1 MTSRRLV
8 PLGILSRYLS
18 RQLVRPFMIGF
29 FVVTFLLSLDLLL
42 DYLDLFLGKGI
53 PLWTV
58 GRLFILG
65 LGWMIALSVPCGI
78 LVAVLMAYG
87 QMSQDNEITALRAS
101 GINPFYTMAPALTIA
116 LVTAAGLALFNNYV
130 LPETNHAFANL
141 AAQIHRIRPTAQ
153 IQEGIF
159 IDDFKGYNLF
169 IRELEDRTGEMRDVL
184 IIDGSENRRSPRT
197 ILAKE
202 GLLEYLA
209 DQNAISLTL
218 RRGTIHEIDPSA
230 QDSRYRRL
238 TFEEQT
244 MVLTGA
250 SDAIENAVRSNRG
263 QREMSVTA
271 MNKKIL
277 SFQEEL
283 STFAAQIDSSLA
295 QLEVDDP
302 SELPPLDVAELEP
315 KGITRVLRTIQG
327 WFGRDLPTPPEIPTI
342 TIEKRRKIEELRIRI
357 LQADAVQK
365 RIDQYRVE
373 IQKKFSIPFACIV
386 FVFLGAPLGMR
397 ARRGGITVGFLSVA
411 FFLFYYLCLIG
422 GEQLA
427 DRGLLSPWLAMW
439 APNIVLGAAGAVLTY
454 RIARIGYTIKVSS
467 KGGG

>member
-1 MTSRRLV
+1 
-8 PLGILSRYLS
+8 
-18 RQLVRPFMIGF
+18 MIGF

-315 KGITRVLRTIQG
+315 KRDYARSSDNSRVVRQRSPNPTRDPNDHDREETEDRRATDPYLAGRCGPEENRSVPGGDPEEILDPFRLYRLRLSRGSTRHAG
-327 WFGRDLPTPPEIPTI
+327 ASRGNHSR
-342 TIEKRRKIEELRIRI
+342 
-357 LQADAVQK
+357 
-365 RIDQYRVE
+365 
-373 IQKKFSIPFACIV
+373 FSFC
-386 FVFLGAPLGMR
+386 
-397 ARRGGITVGFLSVA
+397 
-411 FFLFYYLCLIG
+411 
-422 GEQLA
+422 
-427 DRGLLSPWLAMW
+427 GLLSLLLPL
-439 APNIVLGAAGAVLTY
+439 PD
-454 RIARIGYTIKVSS
+454 RR
-467 KGGG
+467 